1 MIILLKTIITI
12 LIIYNSLLKRCNYIF
27 NILFISA
34 YNTII
39 DYTNFIAVINLFKKL
54 KKVYK
59 KTRLSII
66 IKYKEEG
73 YYLIK
78 GI

>member
-1 MIILLKTIITI
+1 MIILLKTIIII
-12 LIIYNSLLKRCNYIF
+12 LIIYNSLFKGYNYIF

-39 DYTNFIAVINLFKKL
+39 NYANFIIVINLFKKL
-54 KKVYK
+54 KKVSK
-59 KTRLSII
+59 KTRLNIV